1 MAFLAAQKAP
11 PVKKMFCKGL
21 WILGINIMAKARST
35 NDVQKQIAESQAR
48 YRAVFE
54 ESGAAMIIVEEDMT
68 VSMVNR
74 EFEKLIGHPREQI
87 ENKMPFAAF
96 VFPEDVERMQGY
108 HRLRRLEQGAA
119 PTEYECRLMRRD
131 GRILN
136 VLAKVGMLPGYKQ
149 SIASFMDITS
159 RKRAETALA
168 ESEQMLRRENVL
180 LKSEVTG
187 RYRFH
192 SLLGKSPAMQKIYD
206 LILDAASTSAS
217 VIIYGESGTGKEL
230 AARAI
235 HDLSARKDA
244 PFVVVNCGA
253 IPETLMESELFGYK
267 KGAFTGA
274 HMDTHGTLDLA
285 DGGTLFLDEIG
296 EIGLPMQVKL
306 LRAIEGGGYTPLGS
320 REQKNPDLRII
331 SATNQELADH
341 VRKGLMRPDFFYR
354 IHIVPLRMPPLR
366 ERREDIVLLA
376 EHFLAQAVTRDDR
389 PALTANMLRTLESYS
404 WPGNVRELQNA
415 MWRYATMGRLEVGG
429 GLGLLSEPDLEEESF
444 AVGDMNLASAS
455 DAFERR
461 FLEKALAANQFH
473 KTKVAKALGIN
484 RKTLFKKLKKHGIE

>member
-1 MAFLAAQKAP
+1 MPANLP
-11 PVKKMFCKGL
+11 P
-21 WILGINIMAKARST
+21 
-35 NDVQKQIAESQAR
+35 NDAEKRIAESQAR

-74 EFEKLIGHPREQI
+74 EFEKLIGHPRQDI
-87 ENKMPFAAF
+87 ENRMRFAAF
-96 VFPEDVERMQGY
+96 VFPEDVGRMEGY

-119 PTEYECRLMRRD
+119 PTEYECRLVRKD
-131 GRILN
+131 GRVLN

-149 SIASFMDITS
+149 SIASFMDITQ

-192 SLLGKSPAMQKIYD
+192 SLLGKSPAMQKLYD
-206 LILDAASTSAS
+206 LIMDAAATQAS

-253 IPETLMESELFGYK
+253 IPETLMESEFFGYK

-306 LRAIEGGGYTPLGS
+306 LRAIEGGGYSPLGS
-320 REQKNPDLRII
+320 REHKNPDIRII
-331 SATNQELADH
+331 SATNQELSDH
-341 VRKGLMRPDFFYR
+341 VRRGLMRPDFFYR

-366 ERREDIVLLA
+366 ERKEDIPLLA
-376 EHFLAQAVTRDDR
+376 EHFLAQADAQGRQG
-389 PALTANMLRTLESYS
+389 ALTRNVLQTLESYP

-415 MWRYATMGRLEVGG
+415 MLRYATMGRLEIGG
-429 GLGLLSEPDLEEESF
+429 GLGLLSEAEPELEPSVYIENMALAQ
-444 AVGDMNLASAS
+444 AVDS
-455 DAFERR
+455 FERR
-461 FLEKALAANQFH
+461 FLEKALATNQFH
-473 KTKVAKALGIN
+473 KTRTAQALGIN
-484 RKTLFKKLKKHGIE
+484 RKTLFKKLKQHGIE